1 MWIVML
7 SVVEWEHLTT
17 AQQDLHCM
25 MRESWLSSY
34 IKALH
39 TVLHHW
45 LWKFL
50 KKQTQAFTP
59 LHEVFAKIKVDSP
72 DSGTSAWTKIFL
84 MYPVT
89 GASIV
94 HKLLASGL
102 RTCLC
107 FKDDSTA
114 AATDYIS
121 SINTSASQL
130 SHM

>member
-1 MWIVML
+1 M
-7 SVVEWEHLTT
+7 
-17 AQQDLHCM
+17 
-25 MRESWLSSY
+25 
-34 IKALH
+34 K
-39 TVLHHW
+39 HW
-45 LWKFL
+45 FWKFL
-50 KKQTQAFTP
+50 KDKTKGFATLHKVFTQ
-59 LHEVFAKIKVDSP
+59 IKVDSP